1 MDVLKLK
8 KMRFKRSFLLLF
20 TFAIL
25 LFSCSKIMDDLDFNK
40 FAQIDWSPEYAIPL
54 VYSEFAIKDF
64 FSEENQKFIKTD
76 DNGLIS
82 LVYQSKNLSSD
93 RAEGYFF
100 LDDRHFEHTF
110 PLLIFPS
117 VNPDTIIMEFSF
129 TFYYGKIKNWRQSP

>member
-64 FSEENQKFIKTD
+64 FFGGKSEI
-76 DNGLIS
+76 
-82 LVYQSKNLSSD
+82 Y
-93 RAEGYFF
+93 
-100 LDDRHFEHTF
+100 
-110 PLLIFPS
+110 
-117 VNPDTIIMEFSF
+117 
-129 TFYYGKIKNWRQSP
+129 

>member
-1 MDVLKLK
+1 M
-8 KMRFKRSFLLLF
+8 
-20 TFAIL
+20 
-25 LFSCSKIMDDLDFNK
+25 
-40 FAQIDWSPEYAIPL
+40 

-129 TFYYGKIKNWRQSP
+129 TFYSSSESKRIDSVFFKAGAFFHIRKNKSEQRKSIHEVDKPRYH